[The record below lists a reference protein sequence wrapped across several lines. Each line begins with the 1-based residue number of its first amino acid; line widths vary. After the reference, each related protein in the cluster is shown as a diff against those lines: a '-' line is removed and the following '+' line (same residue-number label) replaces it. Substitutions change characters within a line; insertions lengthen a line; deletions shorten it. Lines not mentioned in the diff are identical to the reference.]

1 MGEFETKTSLARTA
15 PYIFLLEKAGRQ
27 RSERIKGAGS
37 VETADKE
44 DPVRPDVYEIAVVP
58 GDGIGPEV
66 SNATVSVLSSALD
79 DSVGV
84 KFTDHEAGAECYLKT
99 GTAFPEATLQAC
111 KAADAILRGDTATDT
126 LVLTRYGIER
136 IVRMAARIALKG
148 DGAPEDGVKRVS
160 IVDKANVLRSYAFS
174 RGRNGRIALT
184 YVEWA
189 GNHLAETIVDWTVID
204 GVESAAG
211 FANQLLQAPVRVE
224 MWTSISTA
232 IDYGSAMLEF
242 SPHTGGRQV
251 IDISGDGANNSGG
264 YVVTARDAAVARG
277 ITINGLPI
285 VNDKPSRFGRRQIPN
300 LDLYYQDCVIGGDGA
315 FLIVANGFGDFA
327 RVHLAAAQSRPGCD
341 TGERRL
347 DDFDDF

>member
-1 MGEFETKTSLARTA
+1 
-15 PYIFLLEKAGRQ
+15 
-27 RSERIKGAGS
+27 

-160 IVDKANVLRSYAFS
+160 IVDKANVLRSYAFFRTVADEVLAGYTDIEVEHVIVDAMTVHMIERPQHFDVVVCENLLGDILS
-174 RGRNGRIALT
+174 DLGAAIIGGVGLAPSGETGDAHGMFQGSHGTAPGFAGKNAANPVACVLSGAMMLEWLGDRHADSKLTTAAGRVRSAT
-184 YVEWA
+184 EAV
-189 GNHLAETIVDWTVID
+189 LAEGRWVTPDLGGNGT
-204 GVESAAG
+204 
-211 FANQLLQAPVRVE
+211 
-224 MWTSISTA
+224 TA
-232 IDYGSAMLEF
+232 
-242 SPHTGGRQV
+242 
-251 IDISGDGANNSGG
+251 
-264 YVVTARDAAVARG
+264 
-277 ITINGLPI
+277 
-285 VNDKPSRFGRRQIPN
+285 
-300 LDLYYQDCVIGGDGA
+300 
-315 FLIVANGFGDFA
+315 DFA
-327 RVHLAAAQSRPGCD
+327 KAICTALEKIR
-341 TGERRL
+341 
-347 DDFDDF
+347 

>member
-1 MGEFETKTSLARTA
+1 
-15 PYIFLLEKAGRQ
+15 
-27 RSERIKGAGS
+27 

-160 IVDKANVLRSYAFS
+160 IVDKANVLRSYAFF
-174 RGRNGRIALT
+174 RTVADEVL
-184 YVEWA
+184 A
-189 GNHLAETIVDWTVID
+189 GYTD
-204 GVESAAG
+204 GVDGSRSRHRNVPKCG
-211 FANQLLQAPVRVE
+211 FHQGPRARG
-224 MWTSISTA
+224 A
-232 IDYGSAMLEF
+232 IRHASYHRR
-242 SPHTGGRQV
+242 PR
-251 IDISGDGANNSGG
+251 SGDERFSG
-264 YVVTARDAAVARG
+264 
-277 ITINGLPI
+277 
-285 VNDKPSRFGRRQIPN
+285 SR
-300 LDLYYQDCVIGGDGA
+300 Y
-315 FLIVANGFGDFA
+315 
-327 RVHLAAAQSRPGCD
+327 
-341 TGERRL
+341 
-347 DDFDDF
+347 

>member
-1 MGEFETKTSLARTA
+1 M
-15 PYIFLLEKAGRQ
+15 KAVIR
-27 RSERIKGAGS
+27 
-37 VETADKE
+37 
-44 DPVRPDVYEIAVVP
+44 PVRVFAF
-58 GDGIGPEV
+58 
-66 SNATVSVLSSALD
+66 ALFTMCASV
-79 DSVGV
+79 
-84 KFTDHEAGAECYLKT
+84 AGAEVVD
-99 GTAFPEATLQAC
+99 LQ
-111 KAADAILRGDTATDT
+111 
-126 LVLTRYGIER
+126 LVLAVDVSGSVDDEEAVLQRRGY
-136 IVRMAARIALKG
+136 VDALTS
-148 DGAPEDGVKRVS
+148 DAV
-160 IVDKANVLRSYAFS
+160 IQAIT

-204 GVESAAG
+204 GIESAAG
-211 FANQLLQAPVRVE
+211 FANKLLQAPVRVE

-242 SPHTGGRQV
+242 SPHTGGRRV

-264 YVVTARDAAVARG
+264 FVVTARDAAVARG

-327 RVHLAAAQSRPGCD
+327 RAIRRKMVLEIAGATPAPTARVRLAAARSRPGCD
-341 TGERRL
+341 AGERRL